1 MPQLSGCRLGWDSAE
16 PEAGGGAPGCPRRG
30 TALSRLPR
38 PQHADGISSKKPQQ
52 PQAQALGEKDFLSRP
67 SPCIGPGDA
76 ACAARRLPPFLPPE
90 RPGSLRGALHT
101 QGFEGAQPM
110 QTPDGCYVAKQCW
123 GDMG

>member
-1 MPQLSGCRLGWDSAE
+1 MGLPGVHAEGPRCHASPALSTQTASARRNHSSHKHRLEVRKISYPAPLPASDLGTQ
-16 PEAGGGAPGCPRRG
+16 PVRPGGTLPSCPR
-30 TALSRLPR
+30 S
-38 PQHADGISSKKPQQ
+38 PQ
-52 PQAQALGEKDFLSRP
+52 
-67 SPCIGPGDA
+67 
-76 ACAARRLPPFLPPE
+76 